1 MFWETHFSK
10 TQSRKDGA
18 SFGLVGV
25 GSQIARSEVT
35 KTLALRALNK
45 SLAVT
50 FFFFGCDFS
59 HISSQSPVFNMCH
72 LYSLNCR

>member
-25 GSQIARSEVT
+25 GGQIARSEVT

-50 FFFFGCDFS
+50 FFFLAVTF
-59 HISSQSPVFNMCH
+59 HIFLHNPRSSICVIYIP
-72 LYSLNCR
+72 

>member
-35 KTLALRALNK
+35 KTVALRALNK
-45 SLAVT
+45 
-50 FFFFGCDFS
+50 FGCDFS
-59 HISSQSPVFNMCH
+59 HISSQFPVFNMCH